1 MARAHEVAR
10 SVRCRSER
18 GAARVGIV
26 NSAGVIGAEAVL
38 RGYSQASV
46 FAELMRKIG
55 YQELLPRTAQR
66 LCECHAAFVAPATQG
81 EARPQPVLPQAV
93 LDFDLWPGISSDSRR
108 LEAGPGR
115 VADLGQ
121 AHFQLLG
128 PRAQRVRGPLR
139 AGPERLHA
147 ALRLRQLETAIFST
161 AARTGL
167 PGCAGREAWHWRTSS
182 PVWRWK
188 AARPANASGSMI

>member
-1 MARAHEVAR
+1 MKCRIDPQELPNFALVARAHEVAR
-10 SVRCRSER
+10 SVRCRSSEVL
-18 GAARVGIV
+18 RVGIV

-93 LDFDLWPGISSDSRR
+93 LDFDLWPGIGFETSRR
-108 LEAGPGR
+108 LEP
-115 VADLGQ
+115 DL
-121 AHFQLLG
+121 
-128 PRAQRVRGPLR
+128 V
-139 AGPERLHA
+139 E
-147 ALRLRQLETAIFST
+147 
-161 AARTGL
+161 
-167 PGCAGREAWHWRTSS
+167 
-182 PVWRWK
+182 
-188 AARPANASGSMI
+188 